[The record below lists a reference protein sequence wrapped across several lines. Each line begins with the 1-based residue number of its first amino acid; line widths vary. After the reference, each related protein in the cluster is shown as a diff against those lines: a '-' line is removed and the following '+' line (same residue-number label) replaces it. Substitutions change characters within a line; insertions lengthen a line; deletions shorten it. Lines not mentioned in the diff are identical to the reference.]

1 MRSDVLLGS
10 ILSIVCGMNVVG
22 VCQVRVMGMKSA
34 YGEKTAQLPVVWLLF
49 CATRSPLKPF
59 TYLATPQ

>member
-34 YGEKTAQLPVVWLLF
+34 YG
-49 CATRSPLKPF
+49 
-59 TYLATPQ
+59 